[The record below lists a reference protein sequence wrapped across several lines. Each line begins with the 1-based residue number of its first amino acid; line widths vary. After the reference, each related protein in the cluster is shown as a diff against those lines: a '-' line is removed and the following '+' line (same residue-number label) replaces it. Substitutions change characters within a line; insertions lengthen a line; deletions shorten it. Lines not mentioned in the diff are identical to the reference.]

1 MLKCDDFAGQTMGAT
16 LCAIA
21 NVPIC
26 GDFTIEPVLAM
37 GLVLDALARK
47 LGINLQAI
55 PPADLIQVIQ
65 NANCALKGQEGF
77 QTISP
82 LQTQAFL
89 LYLANQV
96 CCS

>member
-1 MLKCDDFAGQTMGAT
+1 MGAS

-21 NVPIC
+21 VNPVC
-26 GDFTIEPVLAM
+26 NDFTIEPPLCM

-47 LGINLQAI
+47 LGVNLSTV

-77 QTISP
+77 QTVSP
-82 LQTQAFL
+82 LTTQAYL
-89 LYLANQV
+89 LYLANQIT
-96 CCS
+96 C